1 MPYLRALFLKAMET
15 LVFATNNEHKL
26 TEVRSLL
33 KDKYIIKGL
42 SDIGCE
48 ENIPETSDTL
58 EGNAKLKAK
67 FVSDNYGLS
76 CFSDDTGLEVKSLNM
91 EPGVYSARYAGPQRN
106 SNDNITKLL
115 KELSIRNNRLA
126 QFRTAVCLIIN
137 GEEHNFEG
145 KVEGV
150 ILTKRTGEGGFGYDS
165 IFKPDEAEISFAQM
179 TSEQKNKISH
189 RGRAIQK
196 LVTFLENND

>member
-1 MPYLRALFLKAMET
+1 MET

-26 TEVRSLL
+26 DEVRSLL
-33 KDKYIIKGL
+33 KDKYLIKGL
-42 SDIGCE
+42 SEIGCKVD
-48 ENIPETSDTL
+48 IPETSDTL

-67 FVSDNYGLS
+67 FVYENYGLS

-106 SNDNITKLL
+106 SDDNMAKLL

-150 ILTKRTGEGGFGYDS
+150 ILTQKTGEEGFGYDP
-165 IFKPDEAEISFAQM
+165 IFQPDGYKISFGEMNPDAKH
-179 TSEQKNKISH
+179 TISH
-189 RGRAIQK
+189 RADAFRQLLARCFGKADGR
-196 LVTFLENND
+196 